1 MNSNKPYNRVDRIN
15 RQILDILS
23 DILIKYI
30 DLSHLGFI
38 TFTSVDV
45 APDLRSAKVF
55 YSVLSGNL
63 SVAKIGVEINKKQKA
78 FKKYMSPEL
87 HLKHIPDLRFFI
99 DESFTYG
106 DKINKLLKNINKQ
119 QLKDDSKHS

>member
-45 APDLRSAKVF
+45 APDLRSAKVY
-55 YSVLSGNL
+55 YSILSGKL
-63 SVAKIGVEINKKQKA
+63 SISRTEIEMNKKQKA
-78 FKKYMSPEL
+78 FKKYMSPQL
-87 HLKHIPDLRFFI
+87 SMRYTPDIKFYLDETLAYSEKI
-99 DESFTYG
+99 DS
-106 DKINKLLKNINKQ
+106 LLKKTE
-119 QLKDDSKHS
+119 

>member
-55 YSVLSGNL
+55 YSVLSGKL
-63 SVAKIGVEINKKQKA
+63 SVSKIEIEMNKKQKA
-78 FKKYMSPEL
+78 FKKYMSPQLSLRYTPDIQFYLDETL
-87 HLKHIPDLRFFI
+87 AYSEKIDILLKKQN
-99 DESFTYG
+99 
-106 DKINKLLKNINKQ
+106 KIN
-119 QLKDDSKHS
+119 

>member
-55 YSVLSGNL
+55 YSVLSGKL
-63 SVAKIGVEINKKQKA
+63 SVSKIEIEMNKKQKA
-78 FKKYMSPEL
+78 FKKYMSPQLSLRYTPDIQFYLDETL
-87 HLKHIPDLRFFI
+87 AYSEKIDNLLKKQN
-99 DESFTYG
+99 
-106 DKINKLLKNINKQ
+106 KIN
-119 QLKDDSKHS
+119 